1 MLDDYSNAS
10 VGMDEGLR
18 SESLGPE
25 SMAQNHWLLKRWE
38 SRAVSGLNLPK
49 LLIVTQFL
57 SAGSSCLVSLVCLLQ
72 SSPYIPLMW
81 AKIPH
86 SLLNSQ
92 FLMTSPPLKF
102 KLVMSLVLTS
112 TQILESWI
120 FWWLL
125 VLPPWH
131 PCLFHTPIWWLETA
145 QTLRSFLSHAVKSVH
160 FNTAGVQFFQGL
172 FLATQQGENIPSGG
186 FR

>member
-92 FLMTSPPLKF
+92 FLMTSPPPQIQVGNVTCFDFHANFGIMDFLMIVGF
-102 KLVMSLVLTS
+102 TPMTSLS
-112 TQILESWI
+112 
-120 FWWLL
+120 
-125 VLPPWH
+125 
-131 PCLFHTPIWWLETA
+131 
-145 QTLRSFLSHAVKSVH
+145 LSHPNLMAWNSS
-160 FNTAGVQFFQGL
+160 N
-172 FLATQQGENIPSGG
+172 P
-186 FR
+186 